1 MIEKVQESHLYMW
14 LKEKDSKFLSK
25 LDEVIEYANTM
36 LPQINKTFYK
46 CDGIYVCTYSRYK

>member
-25 LDEVIEYANTM
+25 LDEVIEYANTI
-36 LPQINKTFYK
+36 LPHMGMK
-46 CDGIYVCTYSRYK
+46 

>member
-1 MIEKVQESHLYMW
+1 MIEKVQESPLYMW

-36 LPQINKTFYK
+36 LSLIH
-46 CDGIYVCTYSRYK
+46 I

>member
-25 LDEVIEYANTM
+25 LDETIEYANTIFLLRRTSGRM
-36 LPQINKTFYK
+36 
-46 CDGIYVCTYSRYK
+46 

>member
-25 LDEVIEYANTM
+25 LDETIEYVVHCCM
-36 LPQINKTFYK
+36 ILE
-46 CDGIYVCTYSRYK
+46 